1 MKFRKIVRY
10 LMSVNKIG
18 KKYKRSS
25 ETYNMC
31 PLNWVDEM
39 EVMGDLYTNMELL
52 NLN

>member
-1 MKFRKIVRY
+1 MDVVRVQIYISSMVVGVIDLDIV
-10 LMSVNKIG
+10 
-18 KKYKRSS
+18 
-25 ETYNMC
+25 C